1 MPERIKRW
9 LWRQTKAIGLYLGLV
24 FSLSLLIGLFVY
36 SAQSSKISIDS
47 VIAVTGVGITI
58 GLVYGHK
65 KTAGMSFRDYWLRFF
80 FSIGILCVF
89 VPFLA
94 AIVYTMFQGIDATSP
109 EHYMLLDPQNPPPY
123 IVFLFLN
130 AGGFGLGFFVAIDQ
144 GSPSVPSRQ
153 PRPRRRVKVIF
164 LRWRRR
170 LLHLRGKR
178 RGELR

>member
-1 MPERIKRW
+1 MLKRFRGW
-9 LWRQTKAIGLYLGLV
+9 LWRQTKGAGLYLGLV

-36 SAQSSKISIDS
+36 SAQSSKLSIDS

-65 KTAGMSFRDYWLRFF
+65 KTAAMSFRDYWLRFF
-80 FSIGILCVF
+80 FSIGILCLS

-94 AIVYTMFQGIDATSP
+94 AIVYTMFQGIDAASP
-109 EHYMLLDPQNPPPY
+109 EHYMLLDPQNPPPF
-123 IVFLFLN
+123 IVFVFLN

-144 GSPSVPSRQ
+144 GSPPDPIRR

-164 LRWRRR
+164 LQWRRR
-170 LLHLRGKR
+170 LGRLRGKR
-178 RGELR
+178 IGERR

>member
-1 MPERIKRW
+1 MLKRFKRS
-9 LWRQTKAIGLYLGLV
+9 LWRQTKAIGLKLGLV
-24 FSLSLLIGLFVY
+24 LSLTLLVGLFVY

-65 KTAGMSFRDYWLRFF
+65 KTAEMSFRDYWLRFF
-80 FSIGILCVF
+80 FSIGILCVS

-94 AIVYTMFQGIDATSP
+94 AIVYTMFQGTNAASP
-109 EHYMLLDPQNPPPY
+109 EQYILLDPQNPPPFF
-123 IVFLFLN
+123 VFLFLN
-130 AGGFGLGFFVAIDQ
+130 AGGFGLGFFVATDQ
-144 GSPSVPSRQ
+144 GSPPVPARW

-170 LLHLRGKR
+170 LQRLRGKR
-178 RGELR
+178 RGDRI

>member
-1 MPERIKRW
+1 MLERFRRW
-9 LWRQTKAIGLYLGLV
+9 LWRQTRFTGLYLGLV
-24 FSLSLLIGLFVY
+24 FSLSLIIGLFVY
-36 SAQSSKISIDS
+36 SAQSSKLSVDS

-65 KTAGMSFRDYWLRFF
+65 KTAAMSFRDYWLRFF
-80 FSIGILCVF
+80 FSIGILCLF

-94 AIVYTMFQGIDATSP
+94 AIVYTMFQGTNAASP
-109 EHYMLLDPQNPPPY
+109 EHYILWDSQNPPPF

-130 AGGFGLGFFVAIDQ
+130 AGGFGLGFFVATDQ
-144 GSPSVPSRQ
+144 GSPPVPIRR

-170 LLHLRGKR
+170 LGRLRGR
-178 RGELR
+178 RRREWR